1 MDEQL
6 DTAIDAVA
14 REMTAAQPP
23 LALRAEILARIERE
37 RIGRSAGLL
46 LPRWAWAGGVAVLV
60 VSVGITAWLVR
71 TVPAPGAGQMA
82 STDTPAATNASPTTS
97 LPSTPAATGASP
109 VLDATTASAQPVTL
123 PTARPRASRP
133 AVVPAQR
140 VGLPDDAGPSPLAGP
155 DAIDIAPLG
164 PAAIAIPALGVSAL
178 GTIEPLTVS
187 TIGPGSPEPQRR
199 DRE

>member
-6 DTAIDAVA
+6 DTAIDEVA
-14 REMTAAQPP
+14 REMTAAEPSS
-23 LALRAEILARIERE
+23 ALRAEILARIERE
-37 RIGRSAGLL
+37 RAKRAAGLI
-46 LPRWAWAGGVAVLV
+46 LPRWAWAGAAAVLV
-60 VSVGITAWLVR
+60 LGVATTAWLVR

-82 STDTPAATNASPTTS
+82 STSNTASRPDS
-97 LPSTPAATGASP
+97 ASSTPAGTSAGP
-109 VLDATTASAQPVTL
+109 VLDTTMAAARPVTL
-123 PTARPRASRP
+123 PAAARPRADRP
-133 AVVPAQR
+133 AEVPQR
-140 VGLPDDAGPSPLAGP
+140 VGLSDDVGPSPLAGP

-178 GTIEPLTVS
+178 GAIDPLTVS